1 MSAEQKTPADIA
13 RGLAKRARTQS
24 TSREGTW
31 RRETYTLKRS
41 EARVKA
47 LCLHSAKRL
56 NGRIGG
62 RE

>member
-24 TSREGTW
+24 ASREGTW
-31 RRETYTLKRS
+31 RETYTLKRG